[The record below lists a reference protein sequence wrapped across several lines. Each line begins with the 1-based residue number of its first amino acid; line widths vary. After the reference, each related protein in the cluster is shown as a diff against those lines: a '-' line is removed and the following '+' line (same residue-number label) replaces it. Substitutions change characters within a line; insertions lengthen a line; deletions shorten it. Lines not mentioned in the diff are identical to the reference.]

1 MDQNAV
7 GVFDVRTA
15 DMAAEMAVRES
26 PSLGSTLMS
35 LSPSGRTLYY
45 GVQLGSV
52 IQEFD
57 TSTASEVATIPV
69 EESFRLT
76 TLTVA

>member
-1 MDQNAV
+1 MDQKAV
-7 GVFDVRTA
+7 GGFDVRTV
-15 DMAAEMAVRES
+15 DMIAEMTVES
-26 PSLGSTLMS
+26 PWLGSTLMS